1 MLDLGWNNL
10 AGTTRIIGI
19 KETLKNLDSLV
30 VIYSNPMSAIRL
42 ENTVA
47 YADIRVVFLEL

>member
-1 MLDLGWNNL
+1 MLHLGWNNL

-19 KETLKNLDSLV
+19 KETLKNLDGLV

>member
-1 MLDLGWNNL
+1 MLHLGWNNL
-10 AGTTRIIGI
+10 TGTTRIIGI
-19 KETLKNLDSLV
+19 KETLKNLDGLV